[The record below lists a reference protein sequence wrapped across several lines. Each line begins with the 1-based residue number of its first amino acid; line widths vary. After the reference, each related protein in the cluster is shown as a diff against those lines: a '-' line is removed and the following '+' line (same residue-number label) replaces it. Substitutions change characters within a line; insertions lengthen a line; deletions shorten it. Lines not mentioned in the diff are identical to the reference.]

1 MRKEKTPVTPA
12 TRWLKQKK
20 VTYSVHLYSYEE
32 HGGTRASA
40 LSLGASEHQVI
51 KTLVMEDDRLQPL
64 IVLMHGDKDVSTKTL
79 ARTIGVKNVSLCS
92 TDKAF
97 KYTGYQFGGTSP
109 FATRMCMPVYMEK
122 SILELSKI
130 YINGGKRGFLIGLDS
145 HVVMNLLKPIMV
157 QVGITK

>member
-1 MRKEKTPVTPA
+1 MRKEKAPVTPA
-12 TRWLKQKK
+12 TRWLKQEK
-20 VTYSVHLYSYEE
+20 VAYSVHLYSYEE
-32 HGGTRASA
+32 HGGTQVSA
-40 LSLGASEHQVI
+40 LSLGVSEHQVI

-109 FATRMCMPVYMEK
+109 FATRQSMPVYMEK
-122 SILELSKI
+122 SIGELPKI
-130 YINGGKRGFLIGLDS
+130 YINGGKRGFLIGLDP
-145 HVVMNLLKPIMV
+145 HVVVNLLKPIMV